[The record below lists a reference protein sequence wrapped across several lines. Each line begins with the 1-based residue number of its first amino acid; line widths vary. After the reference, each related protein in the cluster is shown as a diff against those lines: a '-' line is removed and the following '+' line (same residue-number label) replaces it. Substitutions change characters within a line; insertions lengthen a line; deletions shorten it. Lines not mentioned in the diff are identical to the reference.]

1 MNATFDHERWEE
13 LAVAHALDAL
23 EPSEDAAFLAH
34 LDDCARCRT
43 LVDDVAATAAEMAL
57 TVEAATPAAGLR
69 DSLMAEVARTE
80 QLPQPPARP
89 VLPGEVVTMAPRPA
103 SRRRWSAPPAQW
115 LVAAAAGVALI
126 LGIGAVYQLS
136 SGSPAKK
143 QNAVAAA
150 FVACS
155 KDPQC
160 KEIRL
165 TSDQSK
171 VVATVLVMDGRAEI
185 VTDGLAPNPAS
196 STTYVLWA
204 QHTRGPVKSVGVFDI
219 VGKGASVHVLDTL
232 PWSMSDTAGFMV
244 TREAG
249 NTAPASGSAPLAKG
263 AVSS

>member
-1 MNATFDHERWEE
+1 MNGTFDHERWEE

-23 EPSEDAAFLAH
+23 EPSDEATFLAH
-34 LDDCARCRT
+34 LHDCARCRT
-43 LVDDVAATAAEMAL
+43 VVDDVAATAADLAL
-57 TVEAATPAAGLR
+57 TVEQAQPSAGLR
-69 DSLMAEVARTE
+69 ASLLAEVARTE
-80 QLPQPPARP
+80 QMPQPAARP
-89 VLPGEVVTMAPRPA
+89 VLPLPVSPLASRAA

-126 LGIGAVYQLS
+126 LGIGAVVQLS
-136 SGSPAKK
+136 SSTPART

-150 FVACS
+150 FVACA

-160 KEIRL
+160 REIRL
-165 TSDQSK
+165 TSDTQQ
-171 VVATVLVMDGRAEI
+171 VVATVLVLDGRAEI

-204 QHTRGPVKSVGVFDI
+204 QHTQGTAKSVGVFD
-219 VGKGASVHVLDTL
+219 VPAGGPSVHVLDTL
-232 PWSMSDTAGFMV
+232 PWPMSDTAAFMV

-249 NTAPASGSAPLAKG
+249 NTAPASGSTPLAKG